1 MDSCSYDSSFYN
13 GTWII
18 VPEDLTVVITFRG
31 HYGGS
36 DLAQAYAMAPSRAM
50 QDDPVPLHLHIECR
64 ALEMTIRKD
73 TPDFQLL
80 ADSQSLFRADDPKLE
95 DPS

>member
-1 MDSCSYDSSFYN
+1 MEYPRQNTASVSTTMDSCSYDSSFYN

-36 DLAQAYAMAPSRAM
+36 DLAQAYAMAPARAM
-50 QDDPVPLHLHIECR
+50 
-64 ALEMTIRKD
+64 KD
-73 TPDFQLL
+73 YPAPSISTSNAELL
-80 ADSQSLFRADDPKLE
+80 R
-95 DPS
+95 